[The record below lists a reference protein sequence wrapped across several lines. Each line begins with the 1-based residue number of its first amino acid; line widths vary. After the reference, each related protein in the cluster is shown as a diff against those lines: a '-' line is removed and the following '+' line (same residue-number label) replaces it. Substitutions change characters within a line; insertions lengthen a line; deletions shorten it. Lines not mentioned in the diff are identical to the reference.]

1 MEEQNN
7 QVGYVNKNGSYN
19 KGKSSRNN
27 SNDLSSVVFGKLP
40 PQSLEL
46 EEAVL
51 GGILI
56 DHEAFP
62 KIVEVL
68 KAECFYKEAH
78 QVIFS
83 AAKALFQATQ
93 PIDRLTVFEQMQRM
107 GTLERIGGN
116 PYYLVQLTEGVSSSA
131 HIESH
136 ARLILQ
142 KYVLREMIGISTE
155 VITDAYAGT
164 SDPLNLLDKA
174 QQNLFNINQAS
185 LSRSFEG
192 LNTLAGKLLKHLEQM
207 RERGGMTGIT
217 SGMAALDA
225 VTSGWQRSDLIIIAA
240 RPAMG
245 KTAFT
250 LSLAHNAAKAGFPVA
265 IFSLEMANLQLV
277 QRLLSLEG
285 NIEGGRMR
293 DGKLSSEDWE
303 KLPNAIDRLSRL
315 PIYIDDTPGIN
326 IFELRAKCRRLKAQ
340 HKIEMVIIDY
350 LQLMTGG
357 EATRGGNREQEV
369 GMISRSLK
377 GLAKELNVPVIALAQ
392 LSRAVE
398 TRGGSKK
405 PQLSDLRECVT
416 GDTRVVLSD
425 GRLVKIQ
432 DLVGKKANV
441 LSMDPLSEQ
450 IVEKEADLVWPV
462 GKKKVYEVKL
472 ASGRSIKATAEH
484 RLYAFEGWKT
494 VGELKAGDRLALAH
508 HLPEP
513 ANPIQ
518 MEDERIILLA
528 HLMGDGSYLSNQPL
542 RYTTASEANS
552 YIVKTCAQKAFGS
565 IVNRHESKKMTWHQ
579 LVFSNNGNRW
589 HPAGLNLWLREIGV
603 FNERSHEKH
612 VPDCI
617 FQLNNEQVALFLKHL
632 WATDGTVYVP
642 KSNIR
647 HAPAV
652 NFSTNS
658 KQLANDVAMLLLR
671 FSIVARIKTVP
682 QGEKPNQ
689 DGDKYRDMFMVE
701 VSGKKY
707 QEIFIKRIGGYG
719 AKSTKIDELEVYLS
733 ARKSNTNIDTIPIEV
748 FDYVQ
753 AKMKEKNFI
762 KRDICDMRG
771 TLSTSFKHAPSK
783 ETLASYAVILQD
795 DNLKRLVENDLFWD
809 KILSIEFFAEEDVF
823 DLTVPETSSWLAD
836 GIISHN
842 SGSLEQD
849 SDIVSFI
856 YRPEYYGLTEYEDGA
871 PTKGMADI
879 LISKHRNGNVG
890 EVRLKF
896 EGQYSRFADP
906 NQDAGNFTDG
916 DPNVITISSRM
927 NTMDSDFDLS
937 KPLTGVDSAA
947 KADFP
952 YGTAPLPRSPLDFEI
967 GLNPNA
973 RPEDGFSPF

>member
-7 QVGYVNKNGSYN
+7 QQVGYPNKNGSY
-19 KGKSSRNN
+19 GKRNSRTN

-40 PQSLEL
+40 PQSLDL
-46 EEAVL
+46 EETVL

-68 KAECFYKEAH
+68 KAECFYTEAH
-78 QVIFS
+78 QAIFS

-116 PYYLVQLTEGVSSSA
+116 PYYLVQLTEKVASSA

-164 SDPLNLLDKA
+164 TDPLTLLDKA
-174 QQNLFNINQAS
+174 QQNLFNINQIS

-192 LNTLAGKLLKHLEQM
+192 LNTLAGKLLKHLEQL
-207 RERGGMTGIT
+207 REQGGMTGIT

-277 QRLLSLEG
+277 QRLLSLES

-315 PIYIDDTPGIN
+315 PIFIDDTPGIN

-350 LQLMTGG
+350 LQLMTAG
-357 EATRGGNREQEV
+357 EGNRGGNREQEIS
-369 GMISRSLK
+369 MISRSLK
-377 GLAKELNVPVIALAQ
+377 GLAKELNVPVLALSQ

-416 GDTRVVLSD
+416 GNTRVVLAD

-432 DLVGKKANV
+432 DLVGKKVKV
-441 LSMDPLSEQ
+441 LSMDPNSEQ

-484 RLYAFEGWKT
+484 RLYAFDGWKT
-494 VGELKAGDRLALAH
+494 VGELKEGDRLALAH

-513 ANPIQ
+513 AHPIQ

-528 HLMGDGSYLSNQPL
+528 HLMGDGSYIESKPL

-552 YIVKTCAQKAFGS
+552 YIVKTCAEKAFGMT
-565 IVNRHESKKMTWHQ
+565 VHRYENQKGTWHQ
-579 LVFSNNGNRW
+579 LFLSGNGNRW
-589 HPAGLNLWLREIGV
+589 HPAGVNLWLREIGV
-603 FNERSHEKH
+603 FNERSHQKH
-612 VPDCI
+612 VPECI
-617 FQLNNEQVALFLKHL
+617 FQLNNEKVALFLQHL
-632 WATDGTVYVP
+632 WATDGTVFVP
-642 KSNIR
+642 NSENSSSKV
-647 HAPAV
+647 A
-652 NFSTNS
+652 FSTNS
-658 KQLANDVAMLLLR
+658 KQLADDVSMLLLR
-671 FSIVARIKTVP
+671 FGIVTRIRTVA
-682 QGEKPNQ
+682 QGENSQGK
-689 DGDKYRDMFMVE
+689 KYRDMFSVE
-701 VSGKKY
+701 ISGKRD
-707 QEIFIKRIGGYG
+707 QEIFIKRVSGFGD
-719 AKSTKIDELEVYLS
+719 KLPKIEALKEYLS
-733 ARKSNTNIDTIPIEV
+733 KRKSNTNIDTIPIEV
-748 FDYVQ
+748 FDYV
-753 AKMKEKNFI
+753 KEIMKEKKYI
-762 KRDICDMRG
+762 KRDICDMRNR
-771 TLSTSFKHAPSK
+771 LSISFNYAPSK
-783 ETLASYAVILQD
+783 ETIASYASILED
-795 DNLKRLVENDLFWD
+795 DKLRKLVENDLFWD
-809 KILSIEFFAEEDVF
+809 KILNITFFAEENVY

-836 GIISHN
+836 GVISHN
-842 SGSLEQD
+842 SGAIEQD

-856 YRPEYYGLTEYEDGA
+856 YRPEYYQLTEYEDGT

-879 LISKHRNGNVG
+879 IIAKHRNGNVG

-896 EGQYSRFADP
+896 EGQFSRFADP
-906 NQDAGNFTDG
+906 NDGNGPFTEG

-927 NTMDSDFDLS
+927 NSMDNDFDLS
-937 KPLTGVDSAA
+937 KVPLSGVDAPA
-947 KADFP
+947 KSDFP
-952 YGTAPLPRSPLDFEI
+952 YGTTNLPRSPLDFDI

>member
-7 QVGYVNKNGSYN
+7 QQVGYPNKNGSY
-19 KGKSSRNN
+19 GKRNSRTN

-40 PQSLEL
+40 PQSLDL
-46 EEAVL
+46 EETVL

-68 KAECFYKEAH
+68 KAECFYTEAH

-107 GTLERIGGN
+107 GTLDRIGGN
-116 PYYLVQLTEGVSSSA
+116 PYYLVQLTEKVASSA

-164 SDPLNLLDKA
+164 TDPLTLLDKA
-174 QQNLFNINQAS
+174 QQNLFNINQIS

-192 LNTLAGKLLKHLEQM
+192 LNTLAGKLLKHLEQL
-207 RERGGMTGIT
+207 REQGGMTGIT
-217 SGMAALDA
+217 SGMPALDA

-350 LQLMTGG
+350 LQLMTAG
-357 EATRGGNREQEV
+357 EGNRGGNREQEIS
-369 GMISRSLK
+369 MISRSLK
-377 GLAKELNVPVIALAQ
+377 GLAKELNVPVLALSQ

-405 PQLSDLRECVT
+405 PQLSDLRE
-416 GDTRVVLSD
+416 
-425 GRLVKIQ
+425 
-432 DLVGKKANV
+432 
-441 LSMDPLSEQ
+441 
-450 IVEKEADLVWPV
+450 
-462 GKKKVYEVKL
+462 
-472 ASGRSIKATAEH
+472 SGAI
-484 RLYAFEGWKT
+484 
-494 VGELKAGDRLALAH
+494 
-508 HLPEP
+508 
-513 ANPIQ
+513 
-518 MEDERIILLA
+518 
-528 HLMGDGSYLSNQPL
+528 
-542 RYTTASEANS
+542 
-552 YIVKTCAQKAFGS
+552 
-565 IVNRHESKKMTWHQ
+565 
-579 LVFSNNGNRW
+579 
-589 HPAGLNLWLREIGV
+589 
-603 FNERSHEKH
+603 
-612 VPDCI
+612 
-617 FQLNNEQVALFLKHL
+617 
-632 WATDGTVYVP
+632 
-642 KSNIR
+642 
-647 HAPAV
+647 
-652 NFSTNS
+652 
-658 KQLANDVAMLLLR
+658 
-671 FSIVARIKTVP
+671 
-682 QGEKPNQ
+682 
-689 DGDKYRDMFMVE
+689 
-701 VSGKKY
+701 
-707 QEIFIKRIGGYG
+707 
-719 AKSTKIDELEVYLS
+719 
-733 ARKSNTNIDTIPIEV
+733 
-748 FDYVQ
+748 
-753 AKMKEKNFI
+753 
-762 KRDICDMRG
+762 
-771 TLSTSFKHAPSK
+771 
-783 ETLASYAVILQD
+783 
-795 DNLKRLVENDLFWD
+795 
-809 KILSIEFFAEEDVF
+809 
-823 DLTVPETSSWLAD
+823 
-836 GIISHN
+836 
-842 SGSLEQD
+842 EQD

-856 YRPEYYGLTEYEDGA
+856 YRPEYYQLTEYEDGT

-879 LISKHRNGNVG
+879 IIAKHRNGNVG

-906 NQDAGNFTDG
+906 NDGNGHFTEG

-927 NTMDSDFDLS
+927 NSMDNDFDLS
-937 KPLTGVDSAA
+937 KVSLSGTDAPA
-947 KADFP
+947 KTDFP
-952 YGTAPLPRSPLDFEI
+952 YGTTNLPRSPLDLDI

>member
-107 GTLERIGGN
+107 GTLDRIGGN

-164 SDPLNLLDKA
+164 SDPLTLLDKA
-174 QQNLFNINQAS
+174 QQNLFNINQVS

-192 LNTLAGKLLKHLEQM
+192 LNTLAGKLLKHLEQL
-207 RERGGMTGIT
+207 REQGGMTGIT

-405 PQLSDLRECVT
+405 PQLSDLRE
-416 GDTRVVLSD
+416 
-425 GRLVKIQ
+425 
-432 DLVGKKANV
+432 
-441 LSMDPLSEQ
+441 
-450 IVEKEADLVWPV
+450 
-462 GKKKVYEVKL
+462 
-472 ASGRSIKATAEH
+472 
-484 RLYAFEGWKT
+484 
-494 VGELKAGDRLALAH
+494 
-508 HLPEP
+508 
-513 ANPIQ
+513 
-518 MEDERIILLA
+518 
-528 HLMGDGSYLSNQPL
+528 
-542 RYTTASEANS
+542 
-552 YIVKTCAQKAFGS
+552 
-565 IVNRHESKKMTWHQ
+565 
-579 LVFSNNGNRW
+579 
-589 HPAGLNLWLREIGV
+589 
-603 FNERSHEKH
+603 
-612 VPDCI
+612 
-617 FQLNNEQVALFLKHL
+617 
-632 WATDGTVYVP
+632 
-642 KSNIR
+642 
-647 HAPAV
+647 
-652 NFSTNS
+652 
-658 KQLANDVAMLLLR
+658 
-671 FSIVARIKTVP
+671 
-682 QGEKPNQ
+682 
-689 DGDKYRDMFMVE
+689 
-701 VSGKKY
+701 
-707 QEIFIKRIGGYG
+707 
-719 AKSTKIDELEVYLS
+719 
-733 ARKSNTNIDTIPIEV
+733 
-748 FDYVQ
+748 
-753 AKMKEKNFI
+753 
-762 KRDICDMRG
+762 
-771 TLSTSFKHAPSK
+771 
-783 ETLASYAVILQD
+783 
-795 DNLKRLVENDLFWD
+795 
-809 KILSIEFFAEEDVF
+809 
-823 DLTVPETSSWLAD
+823 
-836 GIISHN
+836 

-906 NQDAGNFTDG
+906 NNDAGNFTDG

-937 KPLTGVDSAA
+937 KPLAGVDVPA
-947 KADFP
+947 KADYP
-952 YGTAPLPRSPLDFEI
+952 YGTAPMPRSPLDFEI